1 MDAKELSNLVGS
13 REPVPGKDPA
23 ETTSPLFTVGW
34 YCRICK
40 REEFSELPGRYQDKV
55 PLDVVTM
62 LRTRADAH
70 MRAHRVQAAQAK
82 AKAARNG

>member
-1 MDAKELSNLVGS
+1 MDVKELSNLVGS
-13 REPVPGKDPA
+13 REPVPGRDPA
-23 ETTSPLFTVGW
+23 ETASPLFTVGW

-55 PLDVVTM
+55 PFDVVTM

>member
-1 MDAKELSNLVGS
+1 MDVKELSNLVWS
-13 REPVPGKDPA
+13 REPAAGKDPA

-55 PLDVVTM
+55 PFDVVAM

-70 MRAHRVQAAQAK
+70 MRAHRVKAAQTK

>member
-1 MDAKELSNLVGS
+1 MDVKELSNLVWS
-13 REPVPGKDPA
+13 REPVAGKDPA
-23 ETTSPLFTVGW
+23 ETASPLFTVGW

-40 REEFSELPGRYQDKV
+40 REEFSELPGRYQGKV
-55 PLDVVTM
+55 PFDVVTM

>member
-1 MDAKELSNLVGS
+1 MDVKELSNMVWS
-13 REPVPGKDPA
+13 REPVAGKDPA
-23 ETTSPLFTVGW
+23 ETSSTLFTVGW

-55 PLDVVTM
+55 PFDVVTM